1 MVPCEK
7 SHSLSWH
14 DDHLKMVSTML
25 EHAMCL
31 YAKDID
37 AASTDMCSADRVDLT
52 WEMLASSTSTMAL
65 GKLVNQDSKRIQN
78 LKMVLPKSEIPSQ
91 RYTAYCQSS
100 SLVTR
105 AQKISFHIYLE

>member
-7 SHSLSWH
+7 SHSFSWH

-25 EHAMCL
+25 EHGMCL
-31 YAKDID
+31 YAKDIN
-37 AASTDMCSADRVDLT
+37 AASTDMFSAGRVDLT

-78 LKMVLPKSEIPSQ
+78 LEMGPPKSGIPSQ

-100 SLVTR
+100 ILVLMLKKFYFTN
-105 AQKISFHIYLE
+105 I